1 MAIGSQP
8 LSIEEEIKQKRS
20 FVNVHEKAVVN
31 VMYTHSWIIEQMRS
45 YFKTYGITIKQY
57 NILRILRGADGPLS
71 TSQVRERMLD
81 KMSDTTRLIDRMI
94 KKGWVEKK
102 VSASDRRLVDIQI
115 TDQGLDL
122 LDQIKDIHE
131 KSAEIMDNLTEEE
144 IEQLSLLLDKI
155 RNYRASS

>member
-1 MAIGSQP
+1 MATVSQP

-31 VMYTHSWIIEQMRS
+31 IMYTHSWIIERMRS
-45 YFKTYGITIKQY
+45 YFKTHGITIKQY
-57 NILRILRGADGPLS
+57 NILRILRGAEGPLS

-102 VSASDRRLVDIQI
+102 VSKNDRRLVDIMI
-115 TDQGLDL
+115 TDNGLDL
-122 LDQIKDIHE
+122 LDQVKDIHH
-131 KSAEIMDNLTEEE
+131 KSAEIMNNLTENE
-144 IEQLSLLLDKI
+144 IEQLSLLLDKL
-155 RNYRASS
+155 RNYNSPT

>member
-1 MAIGSQP
+1 M
-8 LSIEEEIKQKRS
+8 
-20 FVNVHEKAVVN
+20 NVHEKAVVN
-31 VMYTHSWIIEQMRS
+31 IMYTHSWIIEQMRS

-102 VSASDRRLVDIQI
+102 VSSSDRRLVDIMI
-115 TDQGLDL
+115 TDHGLDL
-122 LDQIKDIHE
+122 LDRVNDIHD
-131 KSAEIMDNLTEEE
+131 KSAEIMGNLSEEE

-155 RNYRASS
+155 RNYRVSS